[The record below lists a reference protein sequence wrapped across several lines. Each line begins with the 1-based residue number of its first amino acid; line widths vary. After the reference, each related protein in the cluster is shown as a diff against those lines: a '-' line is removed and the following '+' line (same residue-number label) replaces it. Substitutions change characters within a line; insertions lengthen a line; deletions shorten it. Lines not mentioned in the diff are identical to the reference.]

1 MRQGGATMHNTR
13 SENLDIARRYVN
25 GELTPTEA
33 QKMLG
38 VTRNGIYYWAN
49 EYRRSIGET
58 VPTKPRNSAIR
69 EEVAGTDELNRLS
82 SLSRE
87 QLIDEVIRAKVGEAR
102 AKKGYEVKGGGA
114 SREYVSLS
122 SKNTK

>member
-1 MRQGGATMHNTR
+1 MHNTR

-49 EYRRSIGET
+49 EYRRSTGET

-69 EEVAGTDELNRLS
+69 EEVADTDELNRLS

-102 AKKGYEVKGGGA
+102 AKKGYEVKGDGA

>member
-1 MRQGGATMHNTR
+1 MHNTR

-58 VPTKPRNSAIR
+58 VPTKPRTQPSGKKSPTRMNSTAFPPYQ
-69 EEVAGTDELNRLS
+69 GN
-82 SLSRE
+82 
-87 QLIDEVIRAKVGEAR
+87 
-102 AKKGYEVKGGGA
+102 
-114 SREYVSLS
+114 
-122 SKNTK
+122 N

>member
-38 VTRNGIYYWAN
+38 VTRKAFTTGRTN
-49 EYRRSIGET
+49 T
-58 VPTKPRNSAIR
+58 
-69 EEVAGTDELNRLS
+69 
-82 SLSRE
+82 
-87 QLIDEVIRAKVGEAR
+87 
-102 AKKGYEVKGGGA
+102 GA
-114 SREYVSLS
+114 Q
-122 SKNTK
+122 

>member
-38 VTRNGIYYWAN
+38 VTRNGIYYWAS

-69 EEVAGTDELNRLS
+69 EEVADTDELNRLS
-82 SLSRE
+82 SLSKE

-102 AKKGYEVKGGGA
+102 AKKG
-114 SREYVSLS
+114 
-122 SKNTK
+122 TK

>member
-13 SENLDIARRYVN
+13 SENLDIAKRFVN
-25 GELTPTEA
+25 GELTTQEA
-33 QKMLG
+33 QSMLG
-38 VTRNGIYYWAN
+38 VTRNGIYYWAK

-58 VPTKPRNSAIR
+58 VPKKPRNATIR
-69 EEVAGTDELNRLS
+69 KEVADTDELNRLS
-82 SLSRE
+82 SLSKE
-87 QLIDEVIRAKVGEAR
+87 QLIDEVIMAKVGEAR

-114 SREYVSLS
+114 NREYVSLS